1 MHWHMKSFRTRPIL
15 SHARTTRHS
24 HSDTAP
30 NGPTDTGTPGTSR
43 SMNARSVPTAR
54 YAPHAQRQP
63 TVGTER
69 FTTMKNGKHKKHISE
84 RSFRKKKPVRF
95 RSEERRV
102 GQEDGRSGARS

>member
-1 MHWHMKSFRTRPIL
+1 
-15 SHARTTRHS
+15 
-24 HSDTAP
+24 

-95 RSEERRV
+95 TANVKSMVSPSLDFGRRICV
-102 GQEDGRSGARS
+102 APECRCAAKRKSKMKLDLHSLQ

>member
-15 SHARTTRHS
+15 SHARTTRHL

-69 FTTMKNGKHKKHISE
+69 STTIRNGQHKNQTTDPSCPQ
-84 RSFRKKKPVRF
+84 KKPVLF
-95 RSEERRV
+95 QAPLNS
-102 GQEDGRSGARS
+102 QPSTARDC